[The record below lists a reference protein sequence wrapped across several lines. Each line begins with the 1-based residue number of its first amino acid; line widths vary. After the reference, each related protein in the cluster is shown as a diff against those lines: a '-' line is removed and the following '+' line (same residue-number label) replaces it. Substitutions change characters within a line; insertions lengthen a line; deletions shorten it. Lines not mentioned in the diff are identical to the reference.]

1 MPSRPTTTVEEMRR
15 VMMNLALAAAPA
27 GRSSRSAE
35 RRQVI
40 TRAVTEANEVLNAE
54 LILPQPEACQ
64 HCLRRLAEA
73 ADAEARER
81 PGFRCDIEG

>member
-1 MPSRPTTTVEEMRR
+1 
-15 VMMNLALAAAPA
+15 
-27 GRSSRSAE
+27 
-35 RRQVI
+35 VI

-54 LILPQPEACQ
+54 LILPQQVACQ

-81 PGFRCDIEG
+81 PGYRCDIEG